1 MEPNLLER
9 GSNGDWISIT
19 REDYSQRMGDL
30 VVEWSSSH
38 EADLDLRFRTGAL
51 LNQRF
56 GDPDD
61 CRQRR
66 GQKVLKEVAERLK
79 VSESDIS
86 RMRRFAFY
94 FGSAQDMKEKHPEA
108 TTWSAV
114 KDLLPKLKAQA
125 NSQKDNSENGGVDAA
140 ETKREKSQKFRGMKQ
155 SLANLAS
162 KLEKAL
168 VSLDDKEKKEL
179 AKMLGTLVK
188 MLKEHPQIL
197 SSVDQVSAAQTP
209 PAALAA

>member
-125 NSQKDNSENGGVDAA
+125 NSQKDNSENGGVDATA
-140 ETKREKSQKFRGMKQ
+140 TKRAKAQKFRGMKQ
-155 SLANLAS
+155 SVTSLTS
-162 KLEKAL
+162 KIKQAL
-168 VSLDDKEKKEL
+168 SSLDDQEREEL
-179 AKMLGTLVK
+179 VWMLGKLVR
-188 MLKEHPQIL
+188 MLDERPQIQIL
-197 SSVDQVSAAQTP
+197 VDEMSAGQQP
-209 PAALAA
+209 LAARAA